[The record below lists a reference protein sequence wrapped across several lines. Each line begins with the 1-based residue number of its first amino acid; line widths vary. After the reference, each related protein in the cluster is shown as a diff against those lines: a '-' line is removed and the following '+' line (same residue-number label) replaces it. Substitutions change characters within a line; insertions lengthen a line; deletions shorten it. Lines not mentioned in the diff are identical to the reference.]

1 MKNILASGISFIAI
15 LCLLLSP
22 ILIVTTTADDE
33 IDVTFEVIVEALAE
47 DFVDEVSAKV
57 SNPSGQE
64 GNLSTEAAVS
74 DQETKLYWKA
84 GDILTGELLEAD
96 SKTLTWKSSLFVDPL
111 KIEASSLTAIRF
123 PETKQ
128 EQPIS
133 EPFRLAISK
142 GDVLF
147 GTLLAASDEEV
158 EFKSS
163 RHGQFKVLRENI
175 ETIKRINTPDLVYL
189 GPRGIDGWVNSQ
201 DISEAPDWHELSNG
215 YLTTSTADRGIFRH
229 LDLPDQCEIEL
240 ILESTKM
247 PAFILALGQ
256 HRNSC
261 LRIESWAEVLVVLSR
276 FQFVEVQSMPEGTKR
291 VHLNLF
297 LNQKENRLSIYSRA
311 GEKLAEIVD
320 KRGFIKSTGIQLWN
334 RGDDLTLN
342 YLRVDRWNG
351 ELPKPLKVGQSRI
364 QLTDGTVVYG
374 KLPTFAADAEKI
386 TIGEGDEKQDVT
398 IDQMSQIV
406 VNDGEGADK
415 KSFPTSVSWKEG
427 GYVSGEIFSIKD
439 DRLSI
444 KTEYTKQPIE
454 SSLVGIQR
462 ISLPNSAAPPENMDQ
477 IFFTGGSLRG
487 ELVIDG
493 KTETPIR
500 WTPVGGMNASAL
512 SNQGNARFVRGQKG
526 QELTF
531 DPQVWSDILYLVNGD
546 VIPCQFL
553 DSNED
558 RIKVKIPFS
567 DVSEIPVQH
576 VKALE
581 FSSEGKVSKSGFNDE
596 SWKRTLGRP
605 KKSDDTLEFQTSGG
619 YGHESILTGDV
630 VKFRLKWG
638 AQQYSQM
645 IIQMYGNRLGNDSDS
660 TNIQINVNA
669 NRLWVEEH
677 QPQLNGQLVFNAV
690 PQGNNNSE
698 VIRSDEGVANVTLA
712 IREGKVHVIVNDQ
725 LLKTVELKGRRIRKK
740 SLAFNANINSVTRNV
755 PYGDNPLTRGFV
767 IDQFEIRNHDGT
779 SAKQFILE
787 ETRDKA
793 LLIPRFRR
801 ENPSTHVVLAPNGDV
816 LRGRLIGISD
826 DQVQFE
832 SQLEEFGFARDR
844 IASVIWLHPK
854 KQTDDEKPDTEN
866 VILNSQPEMQLK
878 FGKGFLLSMDPEKV
892 ENEQLVGKARSL
904 GVCSIPAGS
913 IQEVILGE
921 QENRSKI
928 VSYSQWIPKYAAE
941 PDWEIPEESGSGP
954 AQELVG
960 TTAEDFELA
969 SLDGT
974 TFRLEEHEGKVVV
987 LDFWASWCGP
997 CVAALPDYIQATSG
1011 FDPAQVIFVA
1021 VNLQE
1026 SPQVV
1031 RGFLKAKDLDPH
1043 IAMDE
1048 TGGVASRFKVSGIPH
1063 TVILSPGL
1071 KIEEVHVGY
1080 RQNAGE
1086 EMRQAIEKMLD
1097 GTYESAKPKEDV
1109 IEVKPA
1115 EE

>member
-1 MKNILASGISFIAI
+1 MKNFLASGIAFVAI
-15 LCLLLSP
+15 LSLLLSP
-22 ILIVTTTADDE
+22 ILVVPSFADDVL
-33 IDVTFEVIVEALAE
+33 DVAVEVVDNDAVEK
-47 DFVDEVSAKV
+47 VSAKV
-57 SNPSGQE
+57 SNLLGLDGDSNTSSAE
-64 GNLSTEAAVS
+64 VS
-74 DQETKLYWKA
+74 DVETDTKIYWKA

-96 SKTLTWKSSLFVDPL
+96 SKTLTWKSPLFVDPL
-111 KIEASSLTAIRF
+111 KIEANSLTAIRF
-123 PETKQ
+123 PEIEQ

-133 EPFRLAISK
+133 EPFRLSMSN

-147 GTLLAASDEEV
+147 GSLVSASEDEI

-163 RHGQFKVLRENI
+163 RHGQFKILRENI

-189 GPRGIDGWVNSQ
+189 GPRGIDGWANPQ
-201 DISEAPDWHELSNG
+201 DSKEAAAWHELSNG
-215 YLTTSTADRGIFRH
+215 NLTTGTADRGIFRQ
-229 LDLPDQCEIEL
+229 LELPDQCEIEL

-297 LNQKENRLSIYSRA
+297 LNQEDNQLSIYSRA

-320 KRGFIKSTGIQLWN
+320 KRSFIKPTGIQLWN

-351 ELPKPLKVGQSRI
+351 ELPRPLKVGQSRI

-374 KLPTFAADAEKI
+374 KLPTFPADAGKI
-386 TIGEGDEKQDVT
+386 TIGEGDNKQEVT
-398 IDQMSQIV
+398 IEQMSQIV
-406 VNDGEGADK
+406 VNDGDGANK

-427 GYVSGEIFSIKD
+427 GFVSGEIVSIKD
-439 DRLSI
+439 ERLSI
-444 KTEYTKQPIE
+444 QTEYSKQPIE

-462 ISLPNSAAPPENMDQ
+462 ISLPNSAEPPENMDQ
-477 IFFTGGSLRG
+477 LFFTGGSLRG

-500 WTPVGGMNASAL
+500 WTPVGGLNASAL
-512 SNQGNARFVRGQKG
+512 SNQGNARYVRGKKG

-531 DPQVWSDILYLVNGD
+531 DPQDWPDILYLVNGD

-553 DSNED
+553 DSSEE

-567 DVSEIPVQH
+567 DASEIPAEH

-581 FSSEGKVSKSGFNDE
+581 FSSEGKVSISGFTDE
-596 SWKRTLGRP
+596 SWQRTLGRP
-605 KKSDDTLEFQTSGG
+605 KKSDDSLEFQTSGG

-630 VKFRLKWG
+630 VNFRLKWG
-638 AQQYSQM
+638 AQQFSQL
-645 IIQMYGNRLGNDSDS
+645 IIQMYGNRLGNASDS

-677 QPQLNGQLVFNAV
+677 QPQLNGQMVFNAM
-690 PQGNNNSE
+690 PRNKKQSE
-698 VIRSDEGVANVTLA
+698 VIQSDEGAANVSLA
-712 IREGKVHVIVNDQ
+712 VREGKVHVIVNDQ
-725 LLKTVELKGRRIRKK
+725 LLKTIELKNRRIRKK
-740 SLAFNANINSVTRNV
+740 SLSFNANINSVNRNV

-767 IDQFEIRNHDGT
+767 IEQFEIRNHDGT

-826 DQVQFE
+826 EQVRFE
-832 SQLEEFGFARDR
+832 SQLEEFGFSRDR

-854 KQTDDEKPDTEN
+854 KQTDEEELGTESD
-866 VILNSQPEMQLK
+866 IADSQPEMQLK

-892 ENEQLVGKARSL
+892 EGEQLVGNARSL
-904 GVCSIPAGS
+904 GVCSIPASS
-913 IQEVILGE
+913 IQEVILGD
-921 QENRSKI
+921 QENRTEI
-928 VSYSQWIPKYAAE
+928 VSYSQWVPKYAAE
-941 PDWEIPEESGSGP
+941 PDWEIPEESESGP

-1011 FDPAQVIFVA
+1011 FDPDRVIFVA

-1031 RGFLKAKDLDPH
+1031 RGFLKSKDLDPH
-1043 IAMDE
+1043 VAMDE
-1048 TGGVASRFKVSGIPH
+1048 TGGIAGRFKVSGIPH

-1071 KIEEVHVGY
+1071 KVEEVHVGY

-1086 EMRQAIEKMLD
+1086 EMRQTIEKMLE
-1097 GTYESAKPKEDV
+1097 GTYESAEPKDAAT
-1109 IEVKPA
+1109 EVTKD